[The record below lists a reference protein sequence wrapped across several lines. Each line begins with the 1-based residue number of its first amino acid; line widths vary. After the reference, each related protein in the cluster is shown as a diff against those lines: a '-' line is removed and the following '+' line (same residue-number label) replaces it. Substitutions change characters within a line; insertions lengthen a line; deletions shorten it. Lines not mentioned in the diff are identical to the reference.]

1 MHYKITEN
9 NTRFHNGLKTDV
21 RFDLALF
28 FLSLTQRI
36 GNSDI
41 LVISTGS
48 KCTLISYDIQIENY
62 EIRKKSSK
70 NNLYIEQMN
79 VKYNIFD

>member
-9 NTRFHNGLKTDV
+9 NTRFHNELKTDV

-36 GNSDI
+36 DNSDI

-48 KCTLISYDIQIENY
+48 KCTLIYTIYKLKIMKLEKRALRIMY
-62 EIRKKSSK
+62 ISSK
-70 NNLYIEQMN
+70 
-79 VKYNIFD
+79 

>member
-1 MHYKITEN
+1 M
-9 NTRFHNGLKTDV
+9 KTDV

-48 KCTLISYDIQIENY
+48 KCTLIYTIYKLKIMKLEKRSLRIIYI
-62 EIRKKSSK
+62 SSK
-70 NNLYIEQMN
+70 WIW
-79 VKYNIFD
+79 NITYLISFLTEIFRNSQWN

>member
-1 MHYKITEN
+1 MHYKTMEN
-9 NTRFHNGLKTDV
+9 NVRFYNGLKTDV

-36 GNSDI
+36 GNSGI

-48 KCTLISYDIQIENY
+48 KCTLIYTIYKLNIMKLEKRSLRIIYI
-62 EIRKKSSK
+62 SSK
-70 NNLYIEQMN
+70 
-79 VKYNIFD
+79 

>member
-36 GNSDI
+36 DNSDI

-48 KCTLISYDIQIENY
+48 KCTLIYTIYKLQIMKLEKRALRIMY
-62 EIRKKSSK
+62 ISSK
-70 NNLYIEQMN
+70 
-79 VKYNIFD
+79 